1 MSGSDRN
8 SATTKSRLNAGS
20 AKTSGG
26 KNSAISN
33 RLLNNDPNKDGSNI
47 VINRKLVFD
56 QPEPVEEA
64 KPTKLVVNGGS
75 RNARAMYGSS

>member
-33 RLLNNDPNKDGSNI
+33 KLLNNDPNKDGSNI

-56 QPEPVEEA
+56 QPEPVE
-64 KPTKLVVNGGS
+64 
-75 RNARAMYGSS
+75 